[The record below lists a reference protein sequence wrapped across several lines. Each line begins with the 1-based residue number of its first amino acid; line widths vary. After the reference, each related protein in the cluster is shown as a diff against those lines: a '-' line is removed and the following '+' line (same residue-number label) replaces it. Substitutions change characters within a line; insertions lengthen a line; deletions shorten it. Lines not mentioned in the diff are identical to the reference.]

1 MTFNPDFSQVEVDE
15 QRTNLTR
22 FELFLPEKREFF
34 TDNAD
39 LFSNLGSRE
48 SRPMFTRRIGIA
60 RDSTTSQY
68 VQNPIIYGAKLSG
81 KLSEDLR
88 IGVLNMQTSKLLN
101 SGIPSYN
108 YGMAV
113 LEKNV
118 LKNSS
123 ISSFIINKQ
132 SLFNDESKDYALSL
146 IHI

>member
-1 MTFNPDFSQVEVDE
+1 MTGEIEFEYPLKKSSQNLVLIPYVSGSGIRNKVSLPKRDFNFDAGLDFKMALSSSLNLDLTFNPDFSQVEVDE

-68 VQNPIIYGAKLSG
+68 VQNPIIYG
-81 KLSEDLR
+81 R
-88 IGVLNMQTSKLLN
+88 
-101 SGIPSYN
+101 
-108 YGMAV
+108 
-113 LEKNV
+113 
-118 LKNSS
+118 
-123 ISSFIINKQ
+123 
-132 SLFNDESKDYALSL
+132 L
-146 IHI
+146 IY